1 MSSKWTKL
9 AAAGALSLCTAVQAL
24 AGSVTQPGETV
35 GLNVGAPLPQGWYVI
50 NTVDW
55 GCRNTNPQHTCT
67 GLTIPVVAWSTPWT
81 IFGGRVQLLAAWP
94 AVEVGVQ
101 RTSTPVGTLQG
112 DYFNGM
118 YNPAVFGQ
126 LAWDLGYGWGFSYL
140 LGAYFDYSSPVAW
153 SDTSLNQR
161 FALSYTANDWAATAN
176 VIWGIHTESVTDRA
190 QLSPCPASVSVVSPT
205 GLGCNPNFINI
216 DLTVGRSFGKWQV
229 AWVGF
234 GSSDLNSPVLG
245 YQKQSQ
251 FATGGLLGYDFG
263 PVVLQGYLTTDV
275 YEKNYGGRDIRGWA
289 RVILPLNV
297 VGAPF
302 GPSPPPAT
310 MVRGSR

>member
-35 GLNVGAPLPQGWYVI
+35 GLNTGAPLPQGWYAI

-67 GLTIPVVAWSTPWT
+67 GLTIPVIAWSTPWT
-81 IFGGRVQLLAAWP
+81 FFGGRFQLLAAWP

-101 RTSTPVGTLQG
+101 RTSSPVGTLQG

-140 LGAYFDYSSPVAW
+140 LGAYFDYHSPVAF

-190 QLSPCPASVSVVSPT
+190 QLSPCPASVAVVSPT
-205 GLGCNPNFINI
+205 GLGCNPNFINV
-216 DLTVGRSFGKWQV
+216 DLTIGHSFGKWQV

-234 GSSDLNSPVLG
+234 GSADLNSPVFG

-263 PVVLQGYLTTDV
+263 PVVLQGYITTDV

-289 RVILPLNV
+289 RIILPLNV
-297 VGAPF
+297 PGAPF
-302 GPSPPPAT
+302 GPPAPAT

>member
-1 MSSKWTKL
+1 MSKWTKL

-81 IFGGRVQLLAAWP
+81 FFGGRFQLLAAWP

-190 QLSPCPASVSVVSPT
+190 QLSPCPASVSAVSPT

-297 VGAPF
+297 AGAPF

>member
-140 LGAYFDYSSPVAW
+140 LGAYFDYHSPVAF

-216 DLTVGRSFGKWQV
+216 DLTVGHSFGKWQV

-297 VGAPF
+297 AGAPF
-302 GPSPPPAT
+302 GPSPPTT
-310 MVRGSR
+310 MARR